1 MFTQQTCLWL
11 FKPQADLTGRA
22 SPALRHLF
30 VEIALHIKKRTTA
43 FNEASNLCS
52 TLKEQLIFNEWN
64 VYLVCSAIWDAYQK
78 GLVSVELDRAET
90 IAFNRNLGGQL
101 T

>member
-1 MFTQQTCLWL
+1 LWL

-22 SPALRHLF
+22 SPALRHFLSRLLC
-30 VEIALHIKKRTTA
+30 ISKNQTTA
-43 FNEASNLCS
+43 LNEASNLCS
-52 TLKEQLIFNEWN
+52 TLKEQLKFNEWN
-64 VYLVCSAIWDAYQK
+64 VYLVCSAIWDPYQK
-78 GLVSVELDRAET
+78 GLVSVELYRAET